1 MNLAN
6 GIDTAE
12 PGTAAAISADIR
24 DRADPALV
32 RADRVEQLYS
42 QLPLGMAATIVIGVI
57 AAVELREGRFIEL
70 VLFWGGLLVLV
81 VVLHGMLYFGYRT
94 DPRKVQNTAQWLRW
108 LGIGAF
114 AAGAVWGFA
123 AAVFFPSH
131 ADERQVFLAF
141 LLAGVISG
149 GIPMYAASWPVFAA
163 YAAAITLPF
172 TYVLATFGNRLFAEI
187 ALLIPLFYGVS
198 VAIAFRLN
206 GVFLAGYRLR
216 HAYQRQLIELQEAR
230 RQIEASGR
238 KLALFAERAPIAVL
252 ELDSQGTI
260 HEVNHAAELLF
271 GYAAD
276 ELTGRSA
283 KRLVKPKYHADFDRE
298 WGALIA
304 KRAPVAGVKVRNP
317 RRDGIDV
324 VCEWTVTPLVNP
336 DGQLISVIAQGRD
349 ITAQLEAER
358 MKKEFTSTLSHEL
371 RTPLTSIIGSLQ
383 LINAG
388 VLGDIPKDVTEL
400 TEVAERNGQ
409 RLLDLINDL
418 LDIEKIE
425 SGKLTLVPEVIR
437 VDELVREAMVLNKGF
452 GDRFKVRFEPRGELV
467 TREVTA
473 DRKRLLQVMT
483 NLLSNAAKFSP
494 EGEAVEI
501 TTEELGGHLRVGVHD
516 RGPGIPEAFRSRIFG
531 RFKPWP
537 FRCAPLS
544 VRRPVPAMMVI
555 YCFRDDVVLRLAVR
569 RKAAP
574 VGRHAGV
581 FFTRSHQCSP
591 FFDRV
596 VRCRF
601 SSRRRSTFCSW
612 RFRFAMERSRC
623 IWRSSAIVLRRR
635 SVSSMMYR
643 SAWATASQ
651 MSS

>member
-1 MNLAN
+1 MTNLAN
-6 GIDTAE
+6 GIESAE
-12 PGTAAAISADIR
+12 RGAAAAITADIR

-32 RADRVEQLYS
+32 RADRVDQLYS
-42 QLPLGMAATIVIGVI
+42 QLPLGMVATIVIGVI
-57 AAVELREGRFIEL
+57 SSMELHEGRLIEL
-70 VLFWGGLLVLV
+70 VLFWGGLLALV
-81 VVLHGMLYFGYRT
+81 VGLHGLLYLGYRN
-94 DPRKVQNTAQWLRW
+94 DPRKLEHTAQWLRW

-114 AAGAVWGFA
+114 AAGATWGFA

-149 GIPMYAASWPVFAA
+149 GIPMYAASWPIFAA
-163 YAAAITLPF
+163 YAAAIALPF

-206 GVFLAGYRLR
+206 GVFVSGYRLR
-216 HAYQRQLIELQEAR
+216 HAYQRQLVELQEAR

-238 KLALFAERAPIAVL
+238 KLALFAERSPIAVL
-252 ELDSQGTI
+252 ELDAQGTI

-276 ELTGRSA
+276 ELIGQSVR
-283 KRLVKPKYHADFDRE
+283 RLVKPKYHPDYERD
-298 WGALIA
+298 WGQLM
-304 KRAPVAGVKVRNP
+304 KSRTPLAGVKVRNP

-324 VCEWTVTPLVNP
+324 VCEWTVTPLVNA
-336 DGQLISVIAQGRD
+336 DGQLLAVIAQGRD

-388 VLGDIPKDVTEL
+388 VLGEVPKDVTEL

-409 RLLDLINDL
+409 RLLDLINDI

-425 SGKLTLVPEVIR
+425 SGKLTLNPEPIR
-437 VDELVREAMVLNKGF
+437 LDELVREAMVLNKGF
-452 GDRFKVRFEPRGELV
+452 GDRFKVRFQPRGELSAE
-467 TREVTA
+467 EVTG

-494 EGEAVEI
+494 EGEVVEI
-501 TTEELGGHLRVGVHD
+501 STESAANGLRVAVHD
-516 RGPGIPEAFRSRIFG
+516 RGPGIPEAFRARMFG
-531 RFKPWP
+531 RFNQADSTTSRQKGGTGLGLAICK
-537 FRCAPLS
+537 RL
-544 VRRPVPAMMVI
+544 VEMMHGHI
-555 YCFRDDVVLRLAVR
+555 GFQDRDGGGTTFWFDL
-569 RKAAP
+569 P
-574 VGRHAGV
+574 RHA
-581 FFTRSHQCSP
+581 
-591 FFDRV
+591 
-596 VRCRF
+596 
-601 SSRRRSTFCSW
+601 
-612 RFRFAMERSRC
+612 
-623 IWRSSAIVLRRR
+623 
-635 SVSSMMYR
+635 
-643 SAWATASQ
+643 
-651 MSS
+651 